1 MVKFVVTENLSFQFI
16 ESEAFLELLQL
27 CNPSSSKTII
37 KADTLISDTMKL
49 FYESREKISK
59 YFETIDSKINL
70 TLDIWTSP
78 NGKSILG
85 ITGHWNDNNYV
96 LRELLLDAVELIGPH
111 TGINIA
117 QHLLKTLQAYK
128 IESKIFCITT
138 DNASNN
144 KTMAEELHKF
154 LKDFDPASSGLRWSC
169 FQLGSERRTKDDS
182 VRIPRAYCF

>member
-37 KADTLISDTMKL
+37 KAYTLISDTMKL
-49 FYESREKISK
+49 FCESREKISK

-78 NGKSILG
+78 NWKSILG

-128 IESKIFCITT
+128 IERYFVLLRTTRPTTKRWRKNCI
-138 DNASNN
+138 N
-144 KTMAEELHKF
+144 F
-154 LKDFDPASSGLRWSC
+154 
-169 FQLGSERRTKDDS
+169 
-182 VRIPRAYCF
+182 